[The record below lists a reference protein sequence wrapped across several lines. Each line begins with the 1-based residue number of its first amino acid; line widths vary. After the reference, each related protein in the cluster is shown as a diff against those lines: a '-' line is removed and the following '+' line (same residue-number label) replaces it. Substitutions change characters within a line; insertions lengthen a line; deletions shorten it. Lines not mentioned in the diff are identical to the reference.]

1 LSTELIKEVKCK
13 LDEKENQEDKYVKK
27 YLKEYED
34 YVSVDN
40 LFRTPD
46 EDEMHGNSQVIIEQ
60 FKRTNRAKGKVVA
73 GKKGGIGKARLF
85 SNFAFIADTSSQLDI
100 DYSLQNKAETVVLS
114 STEQFLEDF
123 AVKSKEQQRI
133 HLGKTTSKSA
143 AVSPPDIRNVE
154 SNVSVAHTSANDL
167 LSSYAQPRVVSRDN
181 FASME
186 KLKGKNIRVSNK
198 VS

>member
-1 LSTELIKEVKCK
+1 MSTELIKEVKCK

-73 GKKGGIGKARLF
+73 GKNSGIGKARLF

>member
-1 LSTELIKEVKCK
+1 MSTELIKEVKCK